1 MTNTGPNDPYLGF
14 SRFSYIPDGLVSHI
28 ATSPGLLCS
37 LCSVLDFSSYLI
49 PGALPDSASSNRTTS
64 QRDEVEGVYHDAY
77 LGTYDEVTRRSL
89 NCIFC
94 QLVITASRNATT
106 ALQQESLSQDQYK
119 VFLDSD
125 IAGSY
130 YNRASFDEP
139 ELESNSR
146 VDVRCMK
153 ISFAGRRTEQ
163 LPSAYIRLLANDA
176 HCLGQKPMYHG
187 RLVGNH
193 VSPTLLR
200 TWITTCKDHHT
211 ICNTI
216 RDRWGL
222 EHLAGPRS
230 LRYIDTVNMCLRPRH
245 WYELTDHVALSY
257 VWGGSQGLQ
266 LVKSN
271 QKQLYTKGAL
281 SDNWSNIPA
290 VIKDAIELVRDINT
304 NSDDETPIYL
314 WVDQL
319 CIIQDDPKD
328 KVVQI
333 QQMNHT
339 YSRAVATL
347 IATEGSHSNVPLS
360 RHQYH
365 SVSTDSEGREL
376 LGSRQ
381 VIRNIQGLR
390 LVAALPSMSE
400 VIAMSR
406 WNTRAWTMQEAEL
419 SHASLI
425 FGKDQVMFR
434 CAQEVFKEDFVAE
447 VTGEGYRQMQSTSQ
461 PWQNSQ
467 ASERR
472 VAPAEDKDWPMTF
485 EMYARLVESY
495 TLRAMTYPTD
505 ILPAFQGMSQVLH
518 AVCGWKILNGLV
530 EDVIDFSL
538 LWRPNGRIKRRF
550 TRNGDPEQTQQGE
563 HGNEL
568 CLPTYSW
575 CAWSGPVTYNPL
587 SLEIRSLI
595 KRFEILGAAKQRR
608 GVVRFSQVDQPDS
621 LGLSTLDPEP
631 PYAPQD
637 CSTYEDLTQTLY
649 WVKPQAQNLAYR
661 MHLTKNAHQ
670 QNIDGPWI
678 LQFTPKCVHLK
689 LDTLSAE
696 EVSDYEQAES
706 GKRVWLLNHT
716 RERVGTVWYVP
727 GLEEYSDKEVDV
739 ILLSKNKVVDLDEYA
754 GLPSAYNLTA
764 WCMCNVM
771 LIKRLPGEGLSERL
785 TIGKLHE
792 RATDDG
798 WEETIKLV

>member
-1 MTNTGPNDPYLGF
+1 M
-14 SRFSYIPDGLVSHI
+14 
-28 ATSPGLLCS
+28 SPGLLCPS
-37 LCSVLDFSSYLI
+37 CTLLDFPSYLI
-49 PGALPDSASSNRTTS
+49 PGARSGSSSSVRTTS
-64 QRDEVEGVYHDAY
+64 QWDGNGGVYHDAY
-77 LGTYDEVTRRSL
+77 LGTYDEISRKAL
-89 NCIFC
+89 DCEFC

-106 ALQQESLSQDQYK
+106 ALRQENLSWHPFK
-119 VFLDSD
+119 VFLDSH
-125 IAGSY
+125 IAGTY
-130 YNRASFDEP
+130 YNRASFDEAD
-139 ELESNSR
+139 LESIEQ

-153 ISFAGRRTEQ
+153 ISFSGPRTEQ
-163 LPSAYIRLLANDA
+163 PPCAYIRLLANDA
-176 HCLGQKPMYHG
+176 HYLGQKSMYHG

-193 VSPTLLR
+193 VSPALLR

-211 ICNTI
+211 ICNSI
-216 RDRWGL
+216 RDKWGL

-230 LRYIDTVNMCLRPRH
+230 LRYIDTVNMCLRSRH
-245 WYELTDHVALSY
+245 WYELADHVALSY

-271 QKQLYTKGAL
+271 QKQLFTKGAL
-281 SDNWSNIPA
+281 IDAWSNIPA
-290 VIKDAIELVRDINT
+290 VIKDAIELVRDINSNCDDDT
-304 NSDDETPIYL
+304 NIYL

-319 CIIQDDPKD
+319 CIVQDDPKD

-347 IATEGSHSNVPLS
+347 IATEGSHSNTPLA
-360 RHQYH
+360 RHQSH
-365 SVSTDSEGREL
+365 GVSADPESKEL

-381 VIRNIQGLR
+381 VVRNIQGLR

-400 VIAMSR
+400 EIAASK

-419 SHASLI
+419 SHASVI

-447 VTGEGYRQMQSTSQ
+447 VTGEGYRQMQSTG
-461 PWQNSQ
+461 PAWQNSQ
-467 ASERR
+467 ATERR

-538 LWRPNGRIKRRF
+538 LWRPNGKIKRRF
-550 TRNGDPEQTQQGE
+550 TRNGDPEQRHYLE
-563 HGNEL
+563 HGNNDEL

-575 CAWSGPVTYNPL
+575 CAWSGPVTYKPL
-587 SLEIRSLI
+587 SFELRSLI
-595 KRFEILGAAKQRR
+595 TRFEVLGAAKQKK
-608 GVVRFSQVDQPDS
+608 GLVRFSQVAQPDS

-637 CSTYEDLTQTLY
+637 CSTYEDLTKTLY

-661 MHLTKNAHQ
+661 MHLTKNTHQ

-678 LQFTPKCVHLK
+678 LRFTAKSVQLK
-689 LDTLSAE
+689 LDGLSAKEASDSEQGE
-696 EVSDYEQAES
+696 EAV
-706 GKRVWLLNHT
+706 KHVWLLNHT
-716 RERVGTVWYVP
+716 RKRVGTVWYVQ
-727 GLEEYSDKEVDV
+727 GLEAYGDKEVDV
-739 ILLSKNKVVDLDEYA
+739 ILLSKNKVVDLNAYA
-754 GLPSAYNLTA
+754 DLQLGPSPYDLTA
-764 WCMCNVM
+764 WCMCNVL
-771 LIKRLPGEGLSERL
+771 LIKSLPGTGLSERL
-785 TIGKLHE
+785 TIGEIHE
-792 RATDDG
+792 RAADDG
-798 WEETIKLV
+798 WEETIQLV